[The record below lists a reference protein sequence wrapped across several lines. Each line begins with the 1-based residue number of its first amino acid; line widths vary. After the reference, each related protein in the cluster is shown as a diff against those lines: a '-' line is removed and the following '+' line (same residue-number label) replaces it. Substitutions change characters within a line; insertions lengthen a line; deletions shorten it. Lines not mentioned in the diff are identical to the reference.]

1 MIYILDTRTN
11 TKKSINVN
19 FVMALLK
26 HIRTSITAILLIAM
40 LTITVATSI
49 QIVFAPRQCGGCI
62 TQFQILTR
70 SFGADAGKII
80 LTDKSIPI
88 SQFIQLNLELEKNI
102 IKAVYAGHAFHPG
115 DPVIPDLVNQYGE
128 DLLNL
133 HPPDQVKP
141 LLLAYQQGV
150 LRIFFPDP

>member
-1 MIYILDTRTN
+1 MEVVSHSFKSLLDH
-11 TKKSINVN
+11 
-19 FVMALLK
+19 LE
-26 HIRTSITAILLIAM
+26 
-40 LTITVATSI
+40 
-49 QIVFAPRQCGGCI
+49 P
-62 TQFQILTR
+62 
-70 SFGADAGKII
+70 DAGKII

-88 SQFIQLNLELEKNI
+88 SQFIQLNLEFEKNI

-115 DPVIPDLVNQYGE
+115 DPVIPDLVNQYEE